1 MYQATCQG
9 DRVLIGIVPVAT
21 GTICISDPSFV
32 LDVLD
37 RPPHLQK
44 IVEASEKGEYG
55 VEFQKKVMVNTGM
68 DGGFPVYA
76 EYDFAGDF
84 EPSRYI
90 IELTDESF
98 QDRTPPHQGGV

>member
-1 MYQATCQG
+1 
-9 DRVLIGIVPVAT
+9 
-21 GTICISDPSFV
+21 
-32 LDVLD
+32 
-37 RPPHLQK
+37 
-44 IVEASEKGEYG
+44 
-55 VEFQKKVMVNTGM
+55 KVMVNTGI

-98 QDRTPPHQGGV
+98 QDRTPPHQGGA